1 MRQGQRRRLLHLI
14 IVPSMASW
22 TIYSSL
28 SLSMSTSAQSNPLF
42 DQPVIMSPR
51 ATLLELPSLDELTRN
66 PAGLMTCIDPLLPIQ
81 DRIVR
86 NVNDTKTPTT
96 RRIPRVIHVSFK
108 SRCLPPE
115 MYDAMEVW
123 KTALPYHS
131 FYFHDDQAVDRLFA
145 LSFPEFPQLK
155 SLMRCVL
162 FRGAMK
168 IDVWRMYLYGGIYSD
183 MDQYPIQETF
193 GEVSPIGQDDYAF
206 FLSDS
211 WNRPSQWF
219 FAAVK
224 RHPILYFTMQEIFL
238 RLHKL
243 EDVERPNV
251 VFVTGPDA
259 VKFGYG
265 ISMGWKTDLGKDIY
279 QEGTHKCLP
288 KFGDYTVTKKRNTE
302 HYMKQLDMK
311 EMVQWN
317 ETHRI
322 TRKQRIEWQSGVQH
336 WMDEKNSRMRK
347 FGGTCLELLYSLDA
361 MT

>member
-1 MRQGQRRRLLHLI
+1 MRSMRQGQRRRLLHLI

-168 IDVWRMYLYGGIYSD
+168 VREVLLFASTMLTIIIDERS
-183 MDQYPIQETF
+183 TS
-193 GEVSPIGQDDYAF
+193 GEVSETVRHLFI
-206 FLSDS
+206 
-211 WNRPSQWF
+211 
-219 FAAVK
+219 FA
-224 RHPILYFTMQEIFL
+224 
-238 RLHKL
+238 
-243 EDVERPNV
+243 
-251 VFVTGPDA
+251 
-259 VKFGYG
+259 
-265 ISMGWKTDLGKDIY
+265 
-279 QEGTHKCLP
+279 
-288 KFGDYTVTKKRNTE
+288 
-302 HYMKQLDMK
+302 
-311 EMVQWN
+311 
-317 ETHRI
+317 
-322 TRKQRIEWQSGVQH
+322 
-336 WMDEKNSRMRK
+336 
-347 FGGTCLELLYSLDA
+347 
-361 MT
+361 